1 MMVLEI
7 LVRMCKFRM
16 RYNTL
21 HKENTAKRKNNI
33 LYLGNEGY
41 RKAFSFFK
49 KKILGKRKRIYNNIS
64 YLGNE
69 VNWKKQ
75 IISLPRKER
84 LQEGKPRFSVC
95 GD

>member
-69 VNWKKQ
+69 GYR
-75 IISLPRKER
+75 IEKE
-84 LQEGKPRFSVC
+84 EGRGRNLGFAS